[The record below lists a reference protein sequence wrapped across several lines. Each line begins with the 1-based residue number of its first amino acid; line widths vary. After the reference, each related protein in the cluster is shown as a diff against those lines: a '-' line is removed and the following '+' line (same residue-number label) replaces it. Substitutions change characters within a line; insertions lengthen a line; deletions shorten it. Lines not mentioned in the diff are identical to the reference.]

1 MLRERATQVVQLLLN
16 ALQDA
21 NADILTALN
30 DVNDHGNSALTWAS
44 QQGDT
49 AVVSLLIQ
57 ALQYANADISTA
69 LNHRNNNG
77 MTALMLASLKG
88 HTKIVQLLL
97 NALHTAGAD
106 ILTAINHRSNNGMT
120 LIRAASENGHRK
132 IVKMLLAHGANLA
145 NANPLK
151 IARLIAEDNKPAIAE
166 EKLHMI
172 LQNGNLAWVG
182 EVFANFD
189 NKSKTELVSLNA
201 LASWGIIL
209 GNESFVAK
217 MISCKRG
224 NLSSVECTEYLRLAL
239 QAQKFSV
246 AQTLLE
252 YQPENIADVI
262 THRQIIL
269 NYLLHLMVIEKGAL
283 SSIIFLLEQGA
294 APDNIIR
301 EENALM
307 AHSLFKEH
315 NKYQLGRVLAYV
327 SSACAQKISQDSKTS
342 EYCETFSY

>member
-1 MLRERATQVVQLLLN
+1 
-16 ALQDA
+16 
-21 NADILTALN
+21 
-30 DVNDHGNSALTWAS
+30 
-44 QQGDT
+44 
-49 AVVSLLIQ
+49 
-57 ALQYANADISTA
+57 
-69 LNHRNNNG
+69 
-77 MTALMLASLKG
+77 
-88 HTKIVQLLL
+88 
-97 NALHTAGAD
+97 
-106 ILTAINHRSNNGMT
+106 
-120 LIRAASENGHRK
+120 
-132 IVKMLLAHGANLA
+132 
-145 NANPLK
+145 
-151 IARLIAEDNKPAIAE
+151 
-166 EKLHMI
+166 MI

-252 YQPENIADVI
+252 YQPENIADAI

-283 SSIIFLLEQGA
+283 SSIIFLLDQGA

-327 SSACAQKISQDSKTS
+327 SSACAQKISQDSKTVQS
-342 EYCETFSY
+342 IAKHLATEIREQGPNSYEGIQLEDICSRDNAYSHQQSLFHRLCIDNRPDVLAAIGRSMLNRH